1 VSETVV
7 VSPAKVRAAKLLVRL
22 SEEDGTEVDD
32 AVRAIAGAT
41 QETVAADPGPAAFTE
56 NHAVPTQIRGADGEV
71 FTVKS
76 DGHNGWLVWIAD
88 GVAHPSLEDARH
100 ALERLADSDAVQI
113 PSRPQAEDREARR
126 TLERQAEAGDAKAM
140 TRLGALLL
148 NLTPPDTKGAL
159 HWLRRAVEIDTAGR
173 VQ

>member
-1 VSETVV
+1 MSEAVV

-32 AVRAIAGAT
+32 AVRAIASAT
-41 QETVAADPGPAAFTE
+41 QETVAADHGTAALTE
-56 NHAVPTQIRGADGEV
+56 DHAVPAQIRGGDGEV
-71 FTVKS
+71 LTVKS
-76 DGHNGWLVWIAD
+76 DGHNGWLVWVVD

-100 ALERLADSDAVQI
+100 AFERLADPDAAPI
-113 PSRPQAEDREARR
+113 ASRPQAEDRETRR

-148 NLTPPDTKGAL
+148 NLTPPDTRGAL
-159 HWLRRAVEIDTAGR
+159 HWLRRAVEIDTAGG